1 MAVTDTTDQ
10 KDVTAMTGTRR
21 LNSLKPGDSCI
32 LKDIRGT
39 GATAQ
44 RFMDLGLIPG
54 VTIKVVRNAPLVDP
68 VELLVKGSHVSV
80 RHSEA
85 RKIEVIPL

>member
-1 MAVTDTTDQ
+1 MTDTI
-10 KDVTAMTGTRR
+10 R
-21 LNSLKPGDSCI
+21 LDSLKPGDSCR
-32 LKDIRGT
+32 LQDIRAT

-54 VTIKVVRNAPLVDP
+54 VVITVVRNAPLVDP
-68 VELLVKGSHVSV
+68 VELLVKNNYISI

-85 RKIEVIPL
+85 GKIEVIPLCRR

>member
-85 RKIEVIPL
+85 RRIEVIPL

>member
-1 MAVTDTTDQ
+1 MAVTDT
-10 KDVTAMTGTRR
+10 KR
-21 LNSLKPGDSCI
+21 LDSLKPGDTC
-32 LKDIRGT
+32 LVKDIKGA

-54 VTIKVVRNAPLVDP
+54 VAIQVVRNAPLVDP
-68 VELLVKGSHVSV
+68 VELLVKGNHVSV

-85 RKIEVIPL
+85 RRIEVIPL

>member
-1 MAVTDTTDQ
+1 MTDTTDRGNS
-10 KDVTAMTGTRR
+10 TIATGTKR

-44 RFMDLGLIPG
+44 RFMDLRLIPG

>member
-1 MAVTDTTDQ
+1 MADT
-10 KDVTAMTGTRR
+10 VR
-21 LNSLKPGDSCI
+21 LDSLKPGDAC
-32 LKDIRGT
+32 LLHDIKVS

-54 VTIKVVRNAPLVDP
+54 VTIDIVRNAPLVDP
-68 VELLVKGSHVSV
+68 VELLIRGNYISI